1 MKVLVIGAAGR
12 SGAELVT
19 RALAHGHEV
28 TAFVHDA
35 TEYTQ
40 TGVRLI
46 GGDVLDAD
54 AIDAAVA
61 GQDVVLDALG
71 GKTPYKEATLETNAA
86 RNVVHAMQ
94 RHGVKRLIVISV
106 LGTGTSA
113 ENTGFLY
120 EHLLMPTYLHG
131 AMKDKAGMEAT
142 VSSSPLDWTLVRP
155 PMLTEGAATGSVE
168 VLATE
173 EQPTQTTAH
182 KITRADLAEF
192 IIKQISSD
200 AYVRQAIVVTNN

>member
-1 MKVLVIGAAGR
+1 MKVLVIGAGGK
-12 SGAELVT
+12 SGTELVK

-35 TEYTQ
+35 TQYTQ

-61 GQDVVLDALG
+61 HQDAVLDALG
-71 GKTPYKEATLETNAA
+71 GKTPYKETTLETNAA
-86 RNVVHAMQ
+86 RNVIQSME

-106 LGTGTSA
+106 MGAGDSV
-113 ENTGFLY
+113 ENAGFFY
-120 EHLLMPTYLHG
+120 EHLLMPTFLRG
-131 AMKDKAGMEAT
+131 AMKDKAGMETA
-142 VSSSPLDWTLVRP
+142 VSSSSLAWTLVRP
-155 PMLTEGAATGSVE
+155 PVLSDDAATGHVKVVSTDV
-168 VLATE
+168 
-173 EQPTQTTAH
+173 QPTHETAH

-192 IIKQISSD
+192 VIEQLD
-200 AYVRQAIVVTNN
+200 TDTYVRQAVVVANS

>member
-12 SGAELVT
+12 SGTELVK

-35 TEYTQ
+35 TQYTQ

-46 GGDVLDAD
+46 GGDVLDAE

-71 GKTPYKEATLETNAA
+71 GKTPYKETTLETNAA
-86 RNVVHAMQ
+86 RNVIQAME

-106 LGTGTSA
+106 LGAGESI
-113 ENTGFLY
+113 ENAGFLY
-120 EHLLMPTYLHG
+120 EHLLMPTFLRG
-131 AMKDKAGMEAT
+131 AMKDKAGMESA
-142 VSSSPLDWTLVRP
+142 VSTSALNWTLVRP
-155 PMLTEGAATGSVE
+155 PFLTEGDPTGSVE
-168 VLATE
+168 VVATDG
-173 EQPTQTTAH
+173 QPTDNIAH

-192 IIKQISSD
+192 ILEQISKDTYS
-200 AYVRQAIVVTNN
+200 RQAVVVTNT